1 MLEIIYA
8 GDRWNLLPEVFVA
21 SLEFAF
27 AQSRDSMVEF
37 DKVLAIRDPD
47 WSWKCYQFFGFCRSQ
62 KKDEIRRWKGI
73 ADIICTGVMRM
84 TKFSMGLE
92 I

>member
-1 MLEIIYA
+1 MRVTDEICYPMV
-8 GDRWNLLPEVFVA
+8 LVA

-47 WSWKCYQFFGFCRSQ
+47 
-62 KKDEIRRWKGI
+62 
-73 ADIICTGVMRM
+73 
-84 TKFSMGLE
+84 
-92 I
+92 